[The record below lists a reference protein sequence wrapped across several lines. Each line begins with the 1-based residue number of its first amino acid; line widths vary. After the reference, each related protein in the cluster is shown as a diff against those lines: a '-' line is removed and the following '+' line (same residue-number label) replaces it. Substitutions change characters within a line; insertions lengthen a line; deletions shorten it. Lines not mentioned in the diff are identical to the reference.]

1 MRKKN
6 QDINLNIKIK
16 SIIRLIVIVCLLFFV
31 ALNINNR
38 KDSSRIDK
46 RLFHIEDTLN
56 VNQVIL
62 SNRNLDT
69 ITIKRNHNQDTW
81 ILNNDATANPSA
93 INLLLKTMK
102 EMRIKNPI
110 SRAAL
115 DNIITRMAIQ
125 NTKVEIFY
133 KNRLERIIFIGG
145 ETQDQLGTYMMLEG
159 ATEPYVIYIPGFN
172 GYLSSR
178 FSCNEVFWR
187 NRNIFNKKR
196 LDLDIAYYNNKDI
209 NKQCEIEASALH
221 NIHCE
226 SFITDNNDFHAEEIL
241 QRDPFISIS
250 LKDQESNNQIF
261 YGFRKKAVN
270 KEKYKQHTYD
280 RERFYGAWV
289 GLGDDTPLMLIQY
302 NQFHTLVTNTTC
314 NTDSIFRPW
323 NYININ

>member
-178 FSCNEVFWR
+178 FSCNEAFWR
-187 NRNIFNKKR
+187 NRNIFNKEH
-196 LDLDIAYYNNKDI
+196 LELDITYYNNKNI
-209 NKQCEIEASALH
+209 NKQCVIEVNNLH
-221 NIHCE
+221 DIHCE
-226 SFITDNNDFHAEEIL
+226 SFITDNNDFHSEDIL
-241 QRDPFISIS
+241 QRNPFISIS
-250 LKDQESNNQIF
+250 IKNPESNNHIF

-270 KEKYKQHTYD
+270 KDKYKQHTYD
-280 RERFYGAWV
+280 RERFYGVW
-289 GLGDDTPLMLIQY
+289 GQSGDAPLMLIQY
-302 NQFHTLVTNTTC
+302 NQFHALVTNTTC